1 MTKLKRF
8 GIIILSVL
16 LLVSCYRHKET
27 PVPWGQATEDTGV
40 FDLTDIQ
47 QAGEL
52 IGLTLSGPDTYYDFG
67 GRHLGVQYLL
77 AERFAGTLG
86 VKLRVEV
93 CRDTSELL
101 SRMAADDADLAFIRL
116 DADTMQTGWAVG
128 KGKPMLAQA
137 LADWYKPSMLAETRN
152 VEHEWLTYR
161 RVARKVFA
169 PMMSKGVISRY
180 DGLFKRYARLIGW
193 DWRLIAALCYQEST
207 FDPLARSFAGAQGL
221 MQIMPETADHLGLP
235 RQKLNDPEA
244 NIEAG
249 TRYLKE
255 LEGQLRAVTDRS
267 ERQNLTMAAY
277 NCGLNH
283 LRDAMRL
290 AEHDGRDPHSW
301 RDVRMYILRLSEPR
315 YYQDPLV
322 KWGYVRGTETA
333 NYVELICERYEKYKI
348 NAR

>member
-1 MTKLKRF
+1 M
-8 GIIILSVL
+8 
-16 LLVSCYRHKET
+16 
-27 PVPWGQATEDTGV
+27 PWGETTEDTGV

-77 AERFAGTLG
+77 AEQFASTLG

-93 CRDTSELL
+93 CRDTAELL
-101 SRMAADDADLAFIRL
+101 SRMAGDDADLAFVRL
-116 DADTMQTGWAVG
+116 EADTMKTGWAIG
-128 KGKPMLAQA
+128 KDKPLLAQA
-137 LADWYKPSMLAETRN
+137 LADWYKPSMLADTKRE
-152 VEHEWLTYR
+152 EHEWLTYR
-161 RVARKVFA
+161 RVSRKVFA
-169 PMMSKGVISRY
+169 PMMSRGVISRY
-180 DGLFKRYARLIGW
+180 DDLFKRYGRMVGW
-193 DWRLIAALCYQEST
+193 DWQLIAALCYQEST
-207 FDPLARSFAGAQGL
+207 FDPHARSFAGAQGL
-221 MQIMPETADHLGLP
+221 MQIMPGTAEHLGLSP
-235 RQKLNDPEA
+235 HMVNDPEA

-255 LEGQLRAVTDRS
+255 LEGELRAVGDRS

-290 AEHDGRDPHSW
+290 AERDGRDPHSW
-301 RDVRMYILRLSEPR
+301 RDVRMYILRLSDPR

-333 NYVELICERYEKYKI
+333 NYVESIRERYKKYKM